1 MNTDR
6 SLITGRGIPMR
17 AGREIQ
23 KPKRNYRTFRILLV
37 LILVLIIA
45 IAGAAAYSYK
55 SAKDSLDISFTEKT
69 PQVEAGGEYA
79 AMDFVKDSEGEVT
92 PSGEFLSADKT
103 GSKEIVYTVSKPV
116 LGGLMTASED
126 YTLTYNVVDTVAPL
140 ILWNGNGSVLQRY
153 EKFDINDVIG
163 YGDNADPEPSIEVEG
178 EVKMTRTGKYPL
190 HVKITD
196 VSGNSTEADLTV
208 EVADSVPVYTDN
220 SPRTQFADFVSE
232 HKGSGR
238 SFGIDVSTWQG
249 DVDFDAV
256 KKAGCEFVII
266 RIGYS
271 VDGKIEKDSK
281 FEQNYEN
288 ARAAGLKTGVY
299 LYSYDNTG
307 KEVRASADQIEE
319 ILGEEKPDLPVV
331 FDWEDFGQFQT
342 YKMSFAGLNDLYDA
356 FADQLSSA
364 GYECMLYGNKNSLEK
379 VWEDTDTRP
388 VWLAH
393 YTDKTDY
400 KGPYVMWQ
408 ASQTGNIDG
417 IDGDVDMDILYK

>member
-6 SLITGRGIPMR
+6 SPINGRGMPMR

-23 KPKRNYRTFRILLV
+23 QPKRNYRTFRILLI

-45 IAGAAAYSYK
+45 IAAAVAYSYK
-55 SAKDSLDISFTEKT
+55 SAKDSLDINFTEKT
-69 PQVEAGGEYA
+69 PEVEAGGEYA
-79 AMDFVKDSEGEVT
+79 AMDFVRDSEGEVE
-92 PSGEFLSADKT
+92 PSGEFLNADKT
-103 GSKEIVYTVSKPV
+103 GSNTIVYTVSKPV

-126 YTLTYNVVDTVAPL
+126 YTLTYKVVDTIPPL
-140 ILWNGNGSVLQRY
+140 ILWNGSGTVLERY
-153 EKFDINDVIG
+153 AEFDINNVIG
-163 YGDNADPEPSIEVEG
+163 YGDNADPKPSIEVEG
-178 EVKMTRTGKYPL
+178 DVRMSRPGKYPL
-190 HVKITD
+190 HIRITD
-196 VSGNSTEADLTV
+196 ASGNSTEDDLTV
-208 EVADSVPVYTDN
+208 EVADSVPVYTDD
-220 SPRTQFADFVSE
+220 SPRTQFADFISAN
-232 HKGSGR
+232 KGSGR

-249 DVDFDAV
+249 DVDFEAV

-271 VDGKIEKDSK
+271 ADGKIEKDSQ
-281 FEQNYEN
+281 FEENYKN

-299 LYSYDNTG
+299 LYSYDNTE
-307 KEVRASADQIEE
+307 KEVRASADQIID
-319 ILGEEKPDLPVV
+319 ILGDEAPDLPVV
-331 FDWEDFGQFQT
+331 FDWEDFGRFQT
-342 YKMSFAGLNDLYDA
+342 YSISFAGLNSLYDA
-356 FADQLSSA
+356 FEDQLSSA

-379 VWEDTDTRP
+379 VWADTDKRP

-417 IDGDVDMDILYK
+417 IDGDVDMDILYE